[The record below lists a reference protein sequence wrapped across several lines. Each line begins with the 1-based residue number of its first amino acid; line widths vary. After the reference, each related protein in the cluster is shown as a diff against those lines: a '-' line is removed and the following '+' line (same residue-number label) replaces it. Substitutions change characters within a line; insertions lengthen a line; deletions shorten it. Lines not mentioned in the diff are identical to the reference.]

1 MGVRNPYEVLGV
13 QRNASPDDLKAAFRR
28 LAARHHPD
36 RNPGDADAQQRF
48 KDVNAAYQLL
58 SDPQKRAMFDRFGTS
73 DGTFGGRGNAAAPFD
88 FSSFSQGIPLDGLFG
103 DLLERLGLKQSDR
116 GDLRRE
122 LWVTL
127 EEAASGAEKE
137 LTYERT
143 EVCSDCSGG
152 GSRDG
157 AASRTCT
164 QCAGRG
170 RIRGPQGGI
179 LPLVVERECTR
190 CQGRGRLVT
199 DPCTTC
205 RGAGMVAK
213 ERTIV
218 VTVPPGV
225 EDNTARLVER
235 GGNVPRADRGP
246 GDLELVLRVRPH
258 PVFKRAGDDV
268 VCAVAIT
275 FAQACLG
282 GEVQVPTLDGKG
294 KLRVPPATQP
304 GAVLRIKGR
313 GMPKRVTG
321 GRGDQLVEVRVEVPQ
336 TLSPR
341 GRQLVEELAQ
351 ELGEAV
357 QPQSKTF
364 VEKLKDLFG

>member
-1 MGVRNPYEVLGV
+1 MRNPYEVLGV
-13 QRNASPDDLKAAFRR
+13 PRDASPDELKAAFRR

-36 RNPGDADAQQRF
+36 RNPGDAEAQHRF
-48 KDVNAAYQLL
+48 KEVNAAYQLL
-58 SDPQKRAMFDRFGTS
+58 SDPQKRAMFDRFGS
-73 DGTFGGRGNAAAPFD
+73 AEGPFGRGGAQPFD

-103 DLLERLGLKQSDR
+103 DLLERLGLKQTDR

-122 LWVTL
+122 LWVSL
-127 EEAASGAEKE
+127 EEAAAGAEKE

-143 EVCSDCSGG
+143 EICGDCKGG

-157 AASRTCT
+157 APSRVCP

-170 RIRGPQGGI
+170 RVRGPQGL
-179 LPLVVERECTR
+179 LPLVVERECAR

-199 DPCTTC
+199 DPCHTC
-205 RGAGMVAK
+205 RGAGLVTK

-225 EDNTARLVER
+225 EDNTSRLVER

-246 GDLELVLRVRPH
+246 GDLELVLRVKPH
-258 PVFKRAGDDV
+258 PVFKRSGDDV
-268 VCAVAIT
+268 VCSVAIT

-282 GEVQVPTLDGKG
+282 GEVHVPTLDGKG
-294 KLRVPPATQP
+294 KLRIPPATQP
-304 GAVLRIKGR
+304 GAVLRIKSKGL
-313 GMPKRVTG
+313 PKRVTG

-341 GRQLVEELAQ
+341 GRELVEALAE

-357 QPQSKTF
+357 QQPPPKTF

>member
-1 MGVRNPYEVLGV
+1 MRNPYEVLGV
-13 QRNASPDDLKAAFRR
+13 PRDASPDDLKAAFRR

-58 SDPQKRAMFDRFGTS
+58 SDPQKRAMFDRFGS
-73 DGTFGGRGNAAAPFD
+73 GDGPFARGGAGAGGAPFD
-88 FSSFSQGIPLDGLFG
+88 FSNFAQGIPLDGLFG

-116 GDLRRE
+116 GDVRRE

-127 EEAASGAEKE
+127 EEAAFGAEKE

-143 EVCSDCSGG
+143 EVCGDCRGG

-157 AASRTCT
+157 APSRPCP

-170 RIRGPQGGI
+170 RVRAAQGL
-179 LPLVVERECTR
+179 LPVTVERECAR

-199 DPCTTC
+199 DPCVTC

-218 VTVPPGV
+218 ITVPPGV

-235 GGNVPRADRGP
+235 GGNVPRSDRGP
-246 GDLELVLRVRPH
+246 GDLELVLRVKPH
-258 PVFKRAGDDV
+258 PTFKRAGDDI

-282 GEVQVPTLDGKG
+282 GETQVPTLDGKG
-294 KLRVPPATQP
+294 KLRIPPATQP
-304 GAVLRIKGR
+304 GAVLRIKGK
-313 GMPKRVTG
+313 GLPKRVSG

-341 GRQLVEELAQ
+341 GRQLLEELAG